1 MARLSEKNDDK
12 SENYGNGFSDRAKLA
27 KSSITNQFVQ
37 PYAVFNEQMREDYEQ
52 RSIAL
57 LHLDDASR
65 FMMPGQE
72 TWFWQRR

>member
-1 MARLSEKNDDK
+1 MTIKAKIMETDSVT
-12 SENYGNGFSDRAKLA
+12 GAKLA

-57 LHLDDASR
+57 LHLDDAIQNGEIKV
-65 FMMPGQE
+65 FY
-72 TWFWQRR
+72 

>member
-57 LHLDDASR
+57 LHLDGAIQNGEIKV
-65 FMMPGQE
+65 FY
-72 TWFWQRR
+72 